1 MADYFITGAS
11 SGIGRAL
18 AQEVCRRGNRVWGVA
33 RRKDRLVELAD
44 ELGHE
49 RFLFSVCDVS
59 RAEDVRSTAQ
69 AMERSRFHPD
79 VVILN
84 AGVAPETP
92 GSTFSLE
99 DLEKAMRV
107 NLFGALA
114 WVEIFLPAFR
124 VRGRGQFV
132 AISSVAAFRG
142 YGRRPAY
149 CASKAA
155 LSRVFEALRG
165 RYAKDRMVF
174 TTIHLGLTD
183 TGMGKRVY
191 SPLRLKEG
199 QAVRLILAAVE
210 RRVHSV
216 TIPRL
221 SRLVIEL
228 LRVVP
233 DPLLSR
239 FVERMDAESK
249 DEGTASAIVLT
260 NKREDKS

>member
-18 AQEVCRRGNRVWGVA
+18 AQEVCRHKNRVWGVA

-84 AGVAPETP
+84 AGVAPEPP

-99 DLEKAMRV
+99 DFEKAMRV

-114 WVEIFLPAFR
+114 WVEVFLPTFR
-124 VRGRGQFV
+124 IQGRGQFV
-132 AISSVAAFRG
+132 AISSTAAFRG

-149 CASKAA
+149 CASKAG
-155 LSRVFEALRG
+155 LSRAFEALRG
-165 RYAKDRMVF
+165 RYTRDGVVF

-183 TGMGKRVY
+183 TGMGKKVY
-191 SPLRLKEG
+191 TPLRLKED
-199 QAVRLILAAVE
+199 QAVRLILAAID
-210 RRVHSV
+210 RHAHSV

-233 DPLLSR
+233 DPLLSW
-239 FVERMDAESK
+239 FVERMVTESK
-249 DEGTASAIVLT
+249 DEGTAPAIVST
-260 NKREDKS
+260 PKREDK

>member
-18 AQEVCRRGNRVWGVA
+18 AQELCRRGNRVWGVA
-33 RRKDRLVELAD
+33 RRKEPLVELAH
-44 ELGHE
+44 ELGNE
-49 RFLFSVCDVS
+49 RFLFSVCDVG
-59 RAEDVRSTAQ
+59 RAEDVRLTAQ
-69 AMERSRFHPD
+69 AMERSSFFPD
-79 VVILN
+79 IVILN
-84 AGVAPETP
+84 AGVAPETR
-92 GSTFSLE
+92 GTTFSLE

-114 WVEIFLPAFR
+114 WVEIFLPTFR
-124 VRGRGQFV
+124 ARGRGQFV

-165 RYAKDRMVF
+165 RYTRDGVVF

-183 TGMGKRVY
+183 TGMGQRVY

-210 RRVHSV
+210 RRAHSV

-239 FVERMDAESK
+239 FVERIVAESN
-249 DEGTASAIVLT
+249 DEGTASTIALNT
-260 NKREDKS
+260 KRTDKS